1 MTTQTV
7 ELSQE
12 VQDAL
17 AAVKAI
23 GETPIGG
30 SVRVGGLEVGGSLS
44 LVEIS
49 TGVCLLATGFWLA
62 Q

>member
-7 ELSQE
+7 EMSQE
-12 VQDAL
+12 VKSAL
-17 AAVKAI
+17 AAIAEL
-23 GETPIGG
+23 GQTPIGG

-49 TGVCLLATGFWLA
+49 TGAMLLATGFWLA